1 MDRYTAVLALGVMA
15 NEGRLAFGI
24 GAKGG
29 DFVIGGAAKVGHLSS
44 EALGDCAGDVLV
56 SEFGVLFHCW

>member
-1 MDRYTAVLALGVMA
+1 MNLYTAVLALEVTA
-15 NEGRLAFGI
+15 NESRLAFGI

-44 EALGDCAGDVLV
+44 EALGDCAGELFV